1 MALNFNGL
9 LLDQWPAE
17 LWAVQRGLY
26 FGDTFFESIRVLNG
40 RIPLLEAHWER
51 LLGGLKAMDYQIP
64 SEWTIPFWEKEILRV
79 TRSPNA
85 RVRLTVW
92 RTPGGYYFPENDQAQ
107 FLITALPLES
117 AQFEWSNEG
126 LKTGLIKSVRLPV
139 DAWSGYKTLNA
150 ARYVAAAKEAHS
162 MGWDDGIILNAYE
175 RVCEACSSNV
185 FWFEGS
191 VLCTPPL
198 SDGCVTGTMRKIL
211 LLLRA
216 QKALPVQEKAAT
228 FATLL
233 AADELLLTN
242 AIRGIRWVREF
253 EGKVYEHHKTKALF
267 QEMVDTMNAF

>member
-1 MALNFNGL
+1 MALNYNGI

-26 FGDTFFESIRVLNG
+26 YGDAFFESIRVVNG
-40 RIPLLEAHWER
+40 RIPGMEAHWER
-51 LLGGLKAMDYQIP
+51 LLGGLKAMDYTIP
-64 SEWTIPFWEKEILRV
+64 SEWGASFWEKEILRAAG
-79 TRSPNA
+79 TAHA

-92 RTPGGYYFPENDQAQ
+92 RAPGGYYFPENDQAQ
-107 FLITALPLES
+107 FLITAQPLES

-126 LKTGLIKSVRLPV
+126 LKAGLIKSVRLPV
-139 DAWSGYKTLNA
+139 DAWSGYKTFNA
-150 ARYVAAAKEAHS
+150 ARYVAAAKEAHF

-175 RVCEACSSNV
+175 RVCEATSSNV
-185 FWFEGS
+185 FWFEGDM
-191 VLCTPPL
+191 LCTPPL
-198 SDGCVTGTMRKIL
+198 SDGCVTGTLRKIL

-216 QKALPVQEKAAT
+216 EKALPVQEKAAT

-267 QEMVDTMNAF
+267 QDMVRMIDTF